1 MESVTCRIISV
12 TSIFTV
18 LETYTANV
26 KLKNLK
32 VFNFAM
38 SLSLKVNLPIQNY
51 CLKVN
56 DTWHGIT
63 SRYIEFISEIKF
75 IGLRASRRVI
85 SSAI

>member
-1 MESVTCRIISV
+1 M
-12 TSIFTV
+12 
-18 LETYTANV
+18 
-26 KLKNLK
+26 
-32 VFNFAM
+32 NFYFIRYEN
-38 SLSLKVNLPIQNY
+38 SFQILYLKVNLPIQNY